1 MSETNDGNLDA
12 AFGRIDPNWD
22 ESRTQRNLV
31 ATSRRMVRRRR
42 LRIAAGSALLA
53 VALSAGAYRVWEAPG
68 LRGAPSVA
76 THLESETADGQ
87 RQVRFGD
94 GSSVLLFDDRSHLA
108 IESVT
113 PQSIAVSLTSGMA
126 HFDVVPNPA
135 RAFSVRVDAVTV
147 RVLGTSF
154 NLERDAGRVRL
165 TVERG
170 RVRATW
176 PHGQRVLAAG
186 QSGWFPEESVPTESG
201 TVAGLP
207 TPVEERPPITAAGE
221 EGLSERAGAPSVS
234 QTLRTRFR
242 EHARKGEYAEAYRA
256 LAAAPQV
263 VDNTAED
270 LLLAADAARLSGHPS
285 EALPYLRRLLDKHA
299 RDQRA
304 PLAAFTLGRILLSQL
319 GRPTEAADAF
329 LLTRRLAPEGPLAQD
344 ALARE
349 AEAANKAGAHERA
362 RRLAEEYRGR
372 YPSGRRLEEVRRY
385 GGI

>member
-1 MSETNDGNLDA
+1 MSETNDGNLDP
-12 AFGRIDPNWD
+12 AFGRIVPHWD
-22 ESRTQRNLV
+22 DSRTQRNLV
-31 ATSRRMVRRRR
+31 TTSRRMIRRRR
-42 LRIAAGSALLA
+42 LRIATGSALLA
-53 VALSAGAYRVWEAPG
+53 VVMAAGAYRVWHGPG
-68 LRGAPSVA
+68 LRGVPAVA
-76 THLESETADGQ
+76 THLESESADGH
-87 RQVRFGD
+87 RQIRFLD

-108 IESVT
+108 IESVSA
-113 PQSIAVSLTSGMA
+113 QAIAVSLTSGMA

-154 NLERDAGRVRL
+154 NLERDAGRVRV

-170 RVRATW
+170 RVQATW
-176 PHGQRVLAAG
+176 PQGQRVLAAG
-186 QSGWFPEESVPTESG
+186 QSSWFPDAPVSADHATAAEPNPVGDPPAAAT
-201 TVAGLP
+201 
-207 TPVEERPPITAAGE
+207 VEEGQ
-221 EGLSERAGAPSVS
+221 GKHGGAPSAT

-242 EHARKGEYAEAYRA
+242 EHAKQGDYAEAYRA
-256 LAAAPQV
+256 LVATPQV

-270 LLLAADAARLSGHPS
+270 LLLAADAARLSGHPG

-304 PLAAFTLGRILLSQL
+304 PLAAFTLGRILLSEL
-319 GRPTEAADAF
+319 GRPTEAAEAF
-329 LLTRRLAPEGPLAQD
+329 LLTRRLAPDGPLAQD

-349 AEAANKAGAHERA
+349 TEAANQAGAHERA

-372 YPSGRRLEEVRRY
+372 YPDGRRLEEVRRY

>member
-1 MSETNDGNLDA
+1 MSETNDGNLDP
-12 AFGRIDPNWD
+12 AFGRIVPHWD
-22 ESRTQRNLV
+22 DSRTQRNLV

-53 VALSAGAYRVWEAPG
+53 VALAGGAYGLRRAPG
-68 LRGAPSVA
+68 LRGTPAAA
-76 THLESETADGQ
+76 THIESESADGH
-87 RQVRFGD
+87 RQIRFGD

-108 IESVT
+108 IESVS
-113 PQSIAVSLTSGMA
+113 PQAVAVSLTSGLA

-135 RAFSVRVDAVTV
+135 RSFSVHVAAVTV
-147 RVLGTSF
+147 HVLGTSF
-154 NLERDAGRVRL
+154 NLERESERVRV

-176 PHGQRVLAAG
+176 PQGQRVLSAG
-186 QSGWFPEESVPTESG
+186 QSGWFPEESVPADSG
-201 TVAGLP
+201 TIVARPAPVGELP
-207 TPVEERPPITAAGE
+207 ATAVEGEAGR
-221 EGLSERAGAPSVS
+221 GVHPGAPAPT

-242 EHARKGEYAEAYRA
+242 EHASKGDYAEAYRA
-256 LAAAPQV
+256 LVAAPQV

-285 EALPYLRRLLDKHA
+285 QAVPYLQRLLDKHA

-304 PLAAFTLGRILLSQL
+304 PLAAFTLGRILLSEL
-319 GRPTEAADAF
+319 GRPSEAADAF
-329 LLTRRLAPEGPLAQD
+329 LLTRRLAPAGPLAQD

-349 AEAANKAGAHERA
+349 TEAANKAGAYERS
-362 RRLAEEYRGR
+362 RRLAEEYRDR
-372 YPSGRRLEEVRRY
+372 YPGSRRLDEVRRY